1 MSILIYRDRATA
13 CAAAATLLSAGI
25 IENPRCTLGL
35 DCDRDLDPVY
45 RTLNKMT
52 ADGLL
57 DWSDVKT
64 FNLYEHVRADADRTA
79 ESRLGSLLLDPA
91 GVLPEHR
98 FCPESD
104 ASDWSIVCN
113 RYERQILDAGGLD
126 TAFCAIR
133 PDGSVAY
140 NLGAPELAPVT
151 HVERTENGRVV
162 TVGLMTLMSARRLIC
177 VMTGSDKAEAASRVF
192 SGSIVPDVP
201 ASYLQLHL
209 NAVFILDEDAA
220 DRIS

>member
-13 CAAAATLLSAGI
+13 CTAAATLLSAGI

-45 RTLNKMT
+45 RTLAQMT
-52 ADGLL
+52 GDGLL

-64 FNLYEHVRADADRTA
+64 FNLFEHVRADESQSA
-79 ESRLGSLLLDPA
+79 ESRLGSILLDAA

-98 FCPESD
+98 FRPEPD
-104 ASDWSIVCN
+104 ATDWSLVCN

-126 TAFCAIR
+126 TVFCAIR
-133 PDGSVAY
+133 ADGSVAC
-140 NLGAPELAPVT
+140 NLGASELAPVT
-151 HVERTENGRVV
+151 HVERTANGRVV
-162 TVGLMTLMSARRLIC
+162 TVGMMTLMSARRLVC
-177 VMTGSDKAEAASRVF
+177 LMTGSDKAEAASKVF
-192 SGSIVPDVP
+192 SGSILPAVP

-220 DRIS
+220 EQIS

>member
-45 RTLNKMT
+45 RTLTRMT
-52 ADGLL
+52 EDGLL
-57 DWSDVKT
+57 DWSDVRT
-64 FNLYEHVRADADRTA
+64 FNLFEHVRADEDHSAD
-79 ESRLGSLLLDPA
+79 SRLSDLLLDPV
-91 GVLPEHR
+91 GMKPEHR
-98 FCPESD
+98 YCPESD
-104 ASDWSIVCN
+104 TADWSVVCN
-113 RYERQILDAGGLD
+113 RYEREILDAGGLD
-126 TAFCAIR
+126 TVFCAIR
-133 PDGSVAY
+133 PDGSVAF
-140 NLGAPELAPVT
+140 NQGAPELAPVT
-151 HVERTENGRVV
+151 HVERTESGRVV

-177 VMTGSDKAEAASRVF
+177 LMTGSDKAEAASQVF
-192 SGSIVPDVP
+192 SGTIVPTVP

-220 DRIS
+220 ERIS